1 MFQALALH
9 QSDGMDGWMDGWVHK
24 GAWPKDS
31 YTSSHPQV
39 SIMAWSKLEE
49 LLLKHLESFVFQ
61 VVAMRAVFSIQRSSM
76 LQSC

>member
-1 MFQALALH
+1 MP
-9 QSDGMDGWMDGWVHK
+9 K
-24 GAWPKDS
+24 GPWHEDS

-61 VVAMRAVFSIQRSSM
+61 VLAMRAVFSIQRSSM